1 MNDNAVHQEQCG
13 RRNRFK
19 GRSDLRC
26 LQDIQAEI
34 QLKSSFESKLKIMKY
49 NLICSYI
56 LEFGVKILFAK
67 RPLPLKKRSKDQ
79 QPIE

>member
-34 QLKSSFESKLKIMKY
+34 QLKSSFESKLKIIFFCNGRRHTTGSVYYGLERSIKGRK
-49 NLICSYI
+49 NL
-56 LEFGVKILFAK
+56 G
-67 RPLPLKKRSKDQ
+67 LKKLQ
-79 QPIE
+79 YE